1 MTVFINRDHC
11 LVGQHVFGDGFIHVD
26 EETAADFFLA
36 EVRAFH
42 QAIPPQAL
50 VEGGEALLPVE
61 KQ

>member
-1 MTVFINRDHC
+1 MTVFVDGDHC
-11 LVGQHVFGDGFIHVD
+11 LVGQHVFGDGFIDVD

-61 KQ
+61 EQ